1 MIVEAER
8 EHLAFQLTELLVLA
22 LGKAAL
28 EVKIALFEKIPYHIR
43 ADITVHKIV
52 NYDLALVF
60 DADDRH
66 IGVNALSF
74 LGAVLKNDLKF
85 TAFVKLIKAAKN
97 LTYMGN
103 TAV

>member
-1 MIVEAER
+1 MVVEADR
-8 EHLAFQLTELLVLA
+8 EHLTFQLTELLVLA

-28 EVKIALFEKIPYHIR
+28 EIEIALFEKIPYHIR
-43 ADITVHKIV
+43 SDIAVHEVV
-52 NYDLALVF
+52 NYDLAPIL
-60 DADDRH
+60 DANDRH
-66 IGVNALSF
+66 IGISALSF